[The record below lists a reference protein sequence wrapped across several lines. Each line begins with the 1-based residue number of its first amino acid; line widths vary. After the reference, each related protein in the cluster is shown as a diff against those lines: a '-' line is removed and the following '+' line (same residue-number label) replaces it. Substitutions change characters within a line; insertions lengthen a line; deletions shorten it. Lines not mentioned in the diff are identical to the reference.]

1 MAEAVLAPTPAP
13 PRGLAEGTAWV
24 AALLMLMTSRP
35 DIDPEDPPPAF
46 SPARSPRPL
55 MRPDALSGGG
65 WAARLREG
73 SCRSS

>member
-1 MAEAVLAPTPAP
+1 MAEAVLAPTPAAP
-13 PRGLAEGTAWV
+13 LGLAEGTAWAA

-35 DIDPEDPPPAF
+35 DIDPEDPPPTF
-46 SPARSPRPL
+46 SPARSRL
-55 MRPDALSGGG
+55 ADALSGGG